1 MKLFYSFIVVFCLL
15 LTGHSLKAQTLSY
28 ELDNHSWKAAT
39 DASAFLDSEQI
50 RLNSLLALPDLLTE
64 DRVLHTAAQRMI
76 TYIQADLSTSGSL
89 GNLILHSYKKVISD
103 ALTVADLKPL
113 NPIWLHDQYV
123 PTLIEQLSSSTV
135 AAPQSAN

>member
-1 MKLFYSFIVVFCLL
+1 
-15 LTGHSLKAQTLSY
+15 
-28 ELDNHSWKAAT
+28 
-39 DASAFLDSEQI
+39 
-50 RLNSLLALPDLLTE
+50 
-64 DRVLHTAAQRMI
+64 MI